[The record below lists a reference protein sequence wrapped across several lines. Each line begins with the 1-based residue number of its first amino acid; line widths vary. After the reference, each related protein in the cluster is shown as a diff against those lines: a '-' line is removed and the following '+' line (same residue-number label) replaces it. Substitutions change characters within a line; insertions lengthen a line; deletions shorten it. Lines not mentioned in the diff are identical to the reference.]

1 MVSHSMIKQS
11 LLFLSILSSLLASSA
26 YGALD
31 RFTDFALLDA
41 SGKFHQLSRYQHREA
56 LVLMSYSADCPA
68 TASHLRAFMQVK
80 AEFEEKNVEFLLID
94 SMDRGR
100 EALTQMRLDIP
111 ILDDGGQLVSETL
124 QISQSG
130 EVLVFNPLRKSLY
143 YRGAASSTL
152 EATLSDILA
161 GKISDTVVEANSGC
175 DIDYPLAARH
185 RENPPDYATD
195 VAPIIEKRC
204 AECHRQGGVGPFAMD
219 SYIMLL
225 GWSPMIREVLLNKRM
240 PPTQVDPFIGHSENA
255 RYVTIDELLT
265 IVHWIDAGA
274 PRGESEEDPLE
285 LIPTIADQWALGE
298 PDFIVNAPEHEVP
311 STGVLDYYYKI
322 IELPFNEDKWV
333 RAIQYRAGDQSVLH
347 HVMTFV
353 SSPDEDF
360 WGPEREE
367 LSVARRFLGGFSPGS
382 LNVTAYP
389 EGTGVR
395 VPTGHSLAMQFH
407 YVTNGQAT
415 TDSTQIGL
423 YFSDENDLKELLT
436 QAVSTRFEL
445 PANTAD
451 FPQQASHVFDE
462 KVALIAVRARMNQRG
477 KRMKF
482 SKQALDGSKT
492 SILSVPAYNYGW
504 QPNYLLSEPVIV
516 EAGESIVVSGGFDN
530 SVSNP
535 NNPDPDKVVPFGL
548 ESWEE
553 MFSGYVTYYSLAP

>member
-1 MVSHSMIKQS
+1 MIKQS
-11 LLFLSILSSLLASSA
+11 LLIFSVLSSLLPPLVHA
-26 YGALD
+26 ALD

-41 SGKFHQLSRYQHREA
+41 DGSFHQLSRYQHRDA
-56 LVLMSYSADCPA
+56 LVIMSYNADCPA
-68 TASHLRAFMQVK
+68 TTSQLQAFQQAR
-80 AEFEEKNVEFLLID
+80 AEFEGENVEFLLID
-94 SMDRGR
+94 SLDQGR
-100 EALTQMRLDIP
+100 ETLARMSLEVP
-111 ILDDGGQLVSETL
+111 ILDDAGQLVSETL
-124 QISQSG
+124 GISQSG
-130 EVLVFNPLRKSLY
+130 EVLIFNPLRKSLY
-143 YRGAASSTL
+143 YRGTASTSL
-152 EATLSDILA
+152 EEVLNDVLA
-161 GKISDTVVEANSGC
+161 GNITDTLVEANFGC
-175 DIDYPLAARH
+175 DVEYVMAARH
-185 RENPPDYATD
+185 RENPPDYAAD
-195 VAPIIEKRC
+195 VAPIIENRC

-225 GWSPMIREVLLNKRM
+225 GWSPMIKEVLLNKRM

-255 RYVTIDELLT
+255 RYIPNEELLT

-274 PRGESEEDPLE
+274 PRGSSEEDPLE
-285 LIPTIADQWALGE
+285 LIPTITEQWALGE

-311 STGVLDYYYKI
+311 STGVLDYYYKT
-322 IELPFNEDKWV
+322 IELPFDEDKWV
-333 RAIQYRAGDQSVLH
+333 RAIQYRAGDPSVLH
-347 HVMTFV
+347 HLMTFV
-353 SSPDEDF
+353 TPPEEDF

-382 LNVTAYP
+382 MNVTAYP
-389 EGTGVR
+389 EGTGVL
-395 VPTGHSLAMQFH
+395 VPAGHSLSMQFH

-415 TDSTQIGL
+415 TDATQIGL
-423 YFSDENDLKELLT
+423 YFSDTSDLKELLT

-462 KVALIAVRARMNQRG
+462 EVALIAVRARMNQRG

-482 SKQALDGSKT
+482 SKQALDGSEI

-504 QPNYLLSEPVIV
+504 QPNYLLSEPVILS
-516 EAGESIVVSGGFDN
+516 AGESIVVSGGFDN